1 MHNHTMTRL
10 QDLRVG
16 GILRG
21 LIPGQSVTLRH
32 IELHSDDV
40 GSVTFVDGEGKL
52 EQALIYRD
60 QEPLLEIVQQSR
72 PLSFSADG
80 DLFRLVSEAQRMRFA
95 FLFDPQIAVS
105 TSAVD

>member
-1 MHNHTMTRL
+1 MSSQAVNLVHDVTMIRL

-32 IELHSDDV
+32 VELHSEDV
-40 GSVTFVDGEGKL
+40 ASVTFVDGEGKV

-60 QEPLLEIVQQSR
+60 QEPQLELVQQSR
-72 PLSFSADG
+72 PLSLASEG
-80 DLFRLVSEAQRMRFA
+80 DPFRLVSDAQR
-95 FLFDPQIAVS
+95 
-105 TSAVD
+105 